1 MINVARGKWVKKL
14 ILFLTV
20 FLLCSCV
27 AKKPIVEIP
36 KSESDFTMSPT
47 EILKVYPSI
56 KENSLEY
63 IADATSKIP
72 PYSTFEQQW
81 GTPVSKQKEWA
92 QYIARVGYNFGLG
105 YSALGELTTSWPVFG
120 AIVTLPAPTPNQTY
134 TWDKGDYSIDV
145 TFANLMFGNGKEPLY
160 WKWRKKGDETSLLTA
175 PKKRPFYF
183 MLGYTSGGDDAFF
196 SNNGSTVH
204 SIGFGTTLMLGYELQ
219 LPYENSYS
227 IKIES
232 GIKYTG
238 FIIPQAGARLVENP
252 INVLVAT
259 KIMDDPVYLGLG
271 MGYKVSPTLYG
282 GQGQNTTKLDN
293 AISGIIQLEYKST
306 SKTSVLFRYEYL
318 SYTNSALPKIKA
330 NNFGTYLAYY
340 F

>member
-1 MINVARGKWVKKL
+1 MKKS

-20 FLLCSCV
+20 FLLCSCA

-47 EILKVYPSI
+47 EILKTYPSI
-56 KENSLEY
+56 KENSPEY
-63 IADATSKIP
+63 ITDAKAKIP

-81 GTPVSKQKEWA
+81 GTPVSKQKEWG
-92 QYIARVGYNFGLG
+92 QYIARVGFNFGLT
-105 YSALGELTTSWPVFG
+105 YSALSEISTAWPIFG
-120 AIVTLPAPTPNQTY
+120 AIFTLPTPTPNQTY

-145 TFANLMFGNGKEPLY
+145 TFTDLMFGNEKEPLY
-160 WKWRKKGDETSLLTA
+160 WKWRKKGDEASLLPN

-183 MLGYTSGGDDAFF
+183 MLGYTTGGDDAFV
-196 SNNGSTVH
+196 SSDGSSLY
-204 SIGFGTTLMLGYELQ
+204 SIGFGTTLMLGYEFQ
-219 LPYENSYS
+219 LPYDNGYS
-227 IKIES
+227 IKVES

-238 FIIPQAGARLVENP
+238 IGIPQAGAHLVENP
-252 INVLVAT
+252 INTIVAT
-259 KIMDDPVYLGLG
+259 RVLDEPVYLGLG

-282 GQGQNTTKLDN
+282 GQGQSTTKLDN

-306 SKTSVLFRYEYL
+306 SKASVLFRYEYL
-318 SYTNSALPKIKA
+318 NYTNSTLSKIKA
-330 NNFGTYLAYY
+330 NNFGTYVAYY

>member
-1 MINVARGKWVKKL
+1 MVRGKWVKKS
-14 ILFLTV
+14 ILFLSA
-20 FLLCSCV
+20 FLLCSCIV
-27 AKKPIVEIP
+27 KKPIVEIP
-36 KSESDFTMSPT
+36 KDASDFTMTPS
-47 EILKVYPSI
+47 EMLKTYPSI
-56 KENSLEY
+56 KENNREY
-63 IADATSKIP
+63 ILDAKSKIP

-81 GTPVSKQKEWA
+81 GAPVSEKNEWA
-92 QYIARVGYNFGLG
+92 QYIAKVGGNFGLG
-105 YSALGELTTSWPVFG
+105 YAALGELSTSWPLFG
-120 AIVTLPAPTPNQTY
+120 AIFTLPAPTPNQTY
-134 TWDKGDYSIDV
+134 TWDKGDYLIDV
-145 TFANLMFGNGKEPLY
+145 TFTKLIFANEKEPLY
-160 WKWRKKGDETSLLTA
+160 WKWRKKEDGASLLPH
-175 PKKRPFYF
+175 PKERPFYF

-238 FIIPQAGARLVENP
+238 FVIPQAGARLVENP
-252 INVLVAT
+252 INILFAT
-259 KIMDDPVYLGLG
+259 KVMNDPVYLGLG

-282 GQGQNTTKLDN
+282 GKGQNTTKLDN